1 MQNIVAI
8 EEKNTVLDYIHNLSQ
23 FLYKGKLITLI
34 GELHEHRKAICDKK
48 TNVISVADYCYK
60 ELSMNANC
68 QIILEYHSTEK
79 KPELLQT
86 ITLKNTYKKC
96 ACKFQGKIIAGDF
109 RQDIL
114 TNTQQ
119 GDLYNNSVFWK
130 FHSSWI
136 HDNFIKPF
144 LSKKDEYFTFL
155 VREHYE
161 SKVFDILINEKLRI
175 IDSMNI
181 MSNELTHPLHNNYNR
196 DIDPDKQEGS
206 FRMGIKK
213 GLMIS
218 YQRMCDIKILGLI
231 LSLKSIV
238 SECIIVIGMAHFEYL
253 YNYLKQISDIT
264 LTERTT
270 EKNKCVG
277 LYRSYIW
284 NENGKPSKIQAEL
297 RKNPYKIRL
306 FFHNHK

>member
-23 FLYKGKLITLI
+23 FLYNGKLITLI
-34 GELHEHRKAICDKK
+34 GELHEHRKAICDKN
-48 TNVISVADYCYK
+48 NVISVGDYCYK
-60 ELSMNANC
+60 ELSMNTNC

-79 KPELLQT
+79 NPDTLQT

-96 ACKFQGKIIAGDF
+96 SCKFSGKIVAGDF

-114 TNTQQ
+114 THTQQ
-119 GDLYNNSVFWK
+119 GDLYNNDVFWK

-144 LSKKDEYFTFL
+144 ISKKDEYFSFL
-155 VREHYE
+155 VRENYQ
-161 SKVFDILINEKLRI
+161 SKVFDILMNEKLRI

-181 MSNELTHPLHNNYNR
+181 MGNELTHSSHINYKRN
-196 DIDPDKQEGS
+196 IDPDQQEGE
-206 FRMGIKK
+206 FRMRIKK

-218 YQRMCDIKILGLI
+218 YQRLCDIKILGII

-238 SECIIVIGMAHFEYL
+238 TECIVIIGMAHFEYL
-253 YNYLKQISDIT
+253 YTYLKQISDIT

-270 EKNKCVG
+270 EKNNCVS
-277 LYRSYIW
+277 LYRSYVW
-284 NENGKPSKIQAEL
+284 NENSKSSKIQSEL
-297 RKNPYKIRL
+297 IKNPYK
-306 FFHNHK
+306 N

>member
-23 FLYKGKLITLI
+23 FLYNGKLITLI
-34 GELHEHRKAICDKK
+34 GELHEHRKAICDKN
-48 TNVISVADYCYK
+48 NVISVGDYCYK
-60 ELSMNANC
+60 ELSMNTNC
-68 QIILEYHSTEK
+68 QIILEYHFTEK
-79 KPELLQT
+79 KPETLQT

-96 ACKFQGKIIAGDF
+96 SCKFSDKIVAGDF

-114 TNTQQ
+114 THTQQ
-119 GDLYNNSVFWK
+119 GDLYNNDVFWK

-144 LSKKDEYFTFL
+144 LSKKDDYFSFL
-155 VREHYE
+155 VRENYQ
-161 SKVFDILINEKLRI
+161 SKVFDILMNEKLRI

-181 MSNELTHPLHNNYNR
+181 MGNELTHSSHINYKRN
-196 DIDPDKQEGS
+196 IDPDQQEGD
-206 FRMGIKK
+206 FRMRIKK

-218 YQRMCDIKILGLI
+218 YQRLCDIKILGII

-238 SECIIVIGMAHFEYL
+238 TECIVIIGMAHFEYL
-253 YNYLKQISDIT
+253 YTYLKQISDIT

-270 EKNKCVG
+270 EKNNCVS
-277 LYRSYIW
+277 LYRSYVW
-284 NENGKPSKIQAEL
+284 NENGKSSKIQAEL
-297 RKNPYKIRL
+297 IKNPYKI
-306 FFHNHK
+306 